1 MTILNKIKWTASLLV
16 VFLLILATNLIDQDH
31 FRNVRQSIVTIYE
44 DRLVVKDYIYDLAMV
59 LSDKRFAIAT
69 NDLDYLQTK
78 AAEDN
83 EAMFNSVDKFYQ
95 TKLTKDER
103 KILDSFSK
111 KLQEFIQNEKVLTS
125 DINMDKSVL
134 TAQIV
139 SLKRDLQSLSDIQM
153 KEGKKQLSIANRS
166 VNSIDMFTRI
176 EIIALVI
183 IGIVFQIV
191 ILYKPKSTI

>member
-59 LSDKRFAIAT
+59 LSDKHFAIAT

-111 KLQEFIQNEKVLTS
+111 KLQEFIQNEKILTS

-134 TAQIV
+134 TSQIA

>member
-44 DRLVVKDYIYDLAMV
+44 DRLVVKDYIYDLAMI

-111 KLQEFIQNEKVLTS
+111 KLEEFIQNEKVLTS

-134 TAQIV
+134 TGQIV